1 MGFCS
6 NLCGLLALVVAIVF
20 GYMQTVEYPLGAV
33 FRMMFYVQGYDKPMT
48 EPVPA
53 DLTASPRPGSELFL
67 PMPSGGKMPAN
78 GIGMCCRPT
87 AYDEDSVY
95 NSILWYLLSG
105 GRHIDTAHIY
115 GNHVPIGKALKEA
128 AKRGVPR
135 SEVFLVTKVWPA
147 AFGYDATMAAVG
159 RMVKQLD
166 VDYIDLVLLHAPRK
180 ISWRM
185 VAAYWGGLNALIG
198 EGDEFSSHDCG
209 DQVTCRKAT
218 WKALSELREQGIIRD
233 AGVSNFRVPQ
243 MKELQSLGM
252 APIAANQIQFHPW
265 IPDWQQEIVDFC
277 NAQQIAITAYFSLG
291 GLQSKDKTLQLDDVK
306 AIGKKHSRSS
316 GQVLLRWALAKNV
329 SIIPGTGNPKHMKE
343 NLGIYDFSLSP
354 EEVAKIDALR
364 SHQIA
369 DDFFFMQF

>member
-1 MGFCS
+1 MGCCS
-6 NLCGLLALVVAIVF
+6 NFCGLLVLVIAVGVGYLQTFEYPWGIVF
-20 GYMQTVEYPLGAV
+20 RV
-33 FRMMFYVQGYDKPMT
+33 MFTIQGYGKPMT
-48 EPVPA
+48 QPVPMDQPIA
-53 DLTASPRPGSELFL
+53 PRPSEELFL
-67 PMPSGGKMPAN
+67 PLPSGAKMPAN

-87 AYDEDSVY
+87 AYDEESVY
-95 NSILWYLLSG
+95 NTILWYLLSG
-105 GRHIDTAHIY
+105 GRHIDTAAVY

-128 AKRGVPR
+128 AKRGIPR

-147 AFGYDATMAAVG
+147 NYGYDGTMAAAG
-159 RMVKQLD
+159 RMLKQLD
-166 VDYIDLVLLHAPRK
+166 VDYIDLVLLHAPRM

-185 VAAYWGGLNALIG
+185 VAAWWGGMNWLIG
-198 EGDEFSSHDCG
+198 DGDEFSHMPCE

-218 WKALSELREQGIIRD
+218 WKALSELREQGLIRD
-233 AGVSNFRVPQ
+233 VGVSNFRVPQ
-243 MKELQSLGM
+243 MKELQGLGM

-265 IPDWQQEIVDFC
+265 IPDFQQEIVDFC
-277 NAQQIAITAYFSLG
+277 NANRIVITAYFSLG
-291 GLQSKDKTLQLDDVK
+291 GLQSKDKTLQLDDIK

-354 EEVAKIDALR
+354 DEVSRIDALR
-364 SHQIA
+364 SHPIA